1 LFLTRRGDFG
11 QAVSTDSANNGDAAR
26 ASENGQARFARMTV
40 GLLRLQA
47 VLAVAAAV
55 VAGLVG
61 GAASALAV
69 LAGAGIGVVLTAASA
84 LRSAMLPPGA
94 TAAQVVSAFH
104 RGMMLKLALA
114 VILFVIVAALFSE
127 WFVPVIA
134 GYAVTL
140 VAYWVALIRVGRD
153 TDGNG
158 ASNDE

>member
-1 LFLTRRGDFG
+1 
-11 QAVSTDSANNGDAAR
+11 VSTDSANNGDDAR
-26 ASENGQARFARMTV
+26 VEDPGQARFARVTV

-61 GAASALAV
+61 GAASALAA

-94 TAAQVVSAFH
+94 DAAQVVSAFH
-104 RGMMLKLALA
+104 RGMLLKLALA
-114 VILFVIVAALFSE
+114 VVMFVIVAALFSE

-134 GYAVTL
+134 GYSVTL
-140 VAYWVALIRVGRD
+140 VAYWVALIRVGRE
-153 TDGNG
+153 TSGQG